1 MKALGRIQLN
11 HLLVPKEIIESQD
24 GLHRA
29 WWKDETHQEYVEM
42 RISEETQKTF
52 YLEEAESGA
61 GCGERQCRLH
71 NRWISM
77 PMLD

>member
-11 HLLVPKEIIESQD
+11 LLLVPKEIIESQD

-42 RISEETQKTF
+42 RISEERQKTF

-61 GCGERQCRLH
+61 GSIIGGFQCPCLIR
-71 NRWISM
+71 RFM
-77 PMLD
+77 